1 MFLCA
6 NQNHY
11 TTTFCIIVCW
21 RVEAFWANVG
31 SNMPVLESKTCVEA
45 SIVSEIQ
52 MSRSFD
58 SC

>member
-1 MFLCA
+1 MCQSESLRKHIL
-6 NQNHY
+6 HY
-11 TTTFCIIVCW
+11 SLSG

-31 SNMPVLESKTCVEA
+31 SNIPVLESKTCIEA

-52 MSRSFD
+52 MNRSFD